1 MYIPTLD
8 EKIYSKPINLDITN
22 KCTLQCPTCP
32 RQADWY
38 NKKLYKDISLEDL
51 LKISETFYY
60 IEFCGAQSDP
70 IFHPQI
76 IDFIFM
82 LQKNKLDIHTA
93 ASHKPKDFY
102 KDAFETSSKQTTW
115 IFGLDGL
122 PKDSQKHRI
131 NQDGKYLFDIMKLGV
146 TMNVNI
152 VWQYI
157 VFKYNQNDI
166 EIAKNMAKDNNIE
179 FKLSYSSRW
188 EGNLI
193 KLKPDEKYC
202 AKT

>member
-1 MYIPTLD
+1 
-8 EKIYSKPINLDITN
+8 
-22 KCTLQCPTCP
+22 
-32 RQADWY
+32 
-38 NKKLYKDISLEDL
+38 
-51 LKISETFYY
+51 
-60 IEFCGAQSDP
+60 
-70 IFHPQI
+70 
-76 IDFIFM
+76 
-82 LQKNKLDIHTA
+82 
-93 ASHKPKDFY
+93 
-102 KDAFETSSKQTTW
+102 
-115 IFGLDGL
+115 
-122 PKDSQKHRI
+122 
-131 NQDGKYLFDIMKLGV
+131 MKLGV

>member
-8 EKIYSKPINLDITN
+8 KNYYSKPINLDITN

-32 RQADWY
+32 RQASWY
-38 NKKLYKDISLEDL
+38 DRKLYNDLSIEDL
-51 LKISETFYY
+51 KKISETFYY
-60 IEFCGAQSDP
+60 IEFCGFQSDP
-70 IFHPQI
+70 IFHPNFI
-76 IDFIFM
+76 HFIFL
-82 LQKNKLDIHTA
+82 LQMHKLDIHTA
-93 ASHKPKDFY
+93 ASHKKKEFY
-102 KDAFETSSKQTTW
+102 EEAFSVSGKNTTW

-122 PKDSQKHRI
+122 PKDSHKHRI
-131 NQDGKYLFDIMKLGV
+131 NQDGEHLFEMMKLGRK
-146 TMNVNI
+146 MNVNI

-166 EIAKNMAKDNNIE
+166 DTAKKIAIDNNIE

-188 EGNLI
+188 SGVMS

-202 AKT
+202 A